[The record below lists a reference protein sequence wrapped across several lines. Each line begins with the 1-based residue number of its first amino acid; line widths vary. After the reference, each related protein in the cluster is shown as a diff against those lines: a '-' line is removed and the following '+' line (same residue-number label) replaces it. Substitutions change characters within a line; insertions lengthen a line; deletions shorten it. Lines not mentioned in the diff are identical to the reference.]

1 MAPKVTLSYVIVHL
15 IKMQTTT
22 MGGLL
27 STMGGLLNRLA
38 PKVTLSYEIVHLI
51 KMQTTTMG
59 GLLSIMGGLL
69 NRLVSKASDLV
80 IRNCT
85 SHPDVDNY
93 NGWDVVYI
101 GWVIKQTGF

>member
-1 MAPKVTLSYVIVHL
+1 
-15 IKMQTTT
+15 
-22 MGGLL
+22 
-27 STMGGLLNRLA
+27 
-38 PKVTLSYEIVHLI
+38 
-51 KMQTTTMG
+51 MG

-101 GWVIKQTGF
+101 GWVIQ